1 MSYKIDGLPPAARAA
16 ETAATVTA
24 ATRAGGARNE
34 PISATAGVDRV
45 SLTGDAEGLK
55 AMGRELGAAPAG
67 IDMGRVNALK
77 SAIADGSYKIDAQ
90 AIASR
95 MLDLDRELGH

>member
-1 MSYKIDGLPPAARAA
+1 MSYKIDGLPPAAQ
-16 ETAATVTA
+16 AATVAAALA
-24 ATRAGGARNE
+24 ATRVGGARNE
-34 PISATAGVDRV
+34 PISAAAEPDRL

-55 AMGRELGAAPAG
+55 TMARELGSAPAN

-77 SAIADGSYKIDAQ
+77 DAIAQGRYTIDAQ

-95 MLDLDRELGH
+95 MLDLDRELGG

>member
-1 MSYKIDGLPPAARAA
+1 MSYKIDGLTPATRAA
-16 ETAATVTA
+16 DVAATVA
-24 ATRAGGARNE
+24 ASRTGGARNE
-34 PISATAGVDRV
+34 PISAAAEPDRL

-77 SAIADGSYKIDAQ
+77 AAIADGSYKIDAQ

-95 MLDLDRELGH
+95 MLDLDRELGR

>member
-1 MSYKIDGLPPAARAA
+1 MSYKIDPMPPAARVADVAA
-16 ETAATVTA
+16 AVA
-24 ATRAGGARNE
+24 ATRAGGGRNE
-34 PISATAGVDRV
+34 PISATAETDRL

-77 SAIADGSYKIDAQ
+77 AAIAQGSYKIDAQ
-90 AIASR
+90 AIAAR
-95 MLDLDRELGH
+95 MLDLDRELGR